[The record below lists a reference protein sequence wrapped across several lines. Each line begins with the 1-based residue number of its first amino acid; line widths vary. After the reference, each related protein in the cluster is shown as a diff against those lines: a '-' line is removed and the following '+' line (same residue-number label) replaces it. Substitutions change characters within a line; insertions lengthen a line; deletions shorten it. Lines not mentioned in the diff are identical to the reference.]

1 MIEDQNAENKIVKAS
16 SEHLSGAA
24 SAEVKPSYSLWTF
37 IALFY
42 VIILLLMVL
51 IPAIA
56 GTLFWVVLFGGVVV
70 GITFLVTV
78 MKIGA
83 GRGHIEWF
91 AYLILGVVG
100 GIILFFI
107 SAFSALVGYVHG
119 HPINGD

>member
-1 MIEDQNAENKIVKAS
+1 MVKDPNTESQIGKAP

-24 SAEVKPSYSLWTF
+24 NSEVRPAYTLWAF

-42 VIILLLMVL
+42 VIVLVLMVL

-70 GITFLVTV
+70 GITFLVEV

-83 GRGHIEWF
+83 GRSHIEWF

-107 SAFSALVGYVHG
+107 SAFSALIGYVHG